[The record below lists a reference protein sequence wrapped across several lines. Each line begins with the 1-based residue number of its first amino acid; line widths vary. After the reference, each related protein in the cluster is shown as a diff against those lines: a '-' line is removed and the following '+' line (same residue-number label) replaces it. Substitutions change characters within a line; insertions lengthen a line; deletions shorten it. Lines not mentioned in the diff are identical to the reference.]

1 MLPQLSLRIG
11 ISVVCLILFVLHRQ
25 WPEVAKDPVTL
36 ALLAFALLPWLQ
48 PLFKTVKLPGGIEI
62 TLQDMERK
70 IEKAAGAAE
79 NADRKAELAVSGI
92 ASAPTPATAAEGAI
106 PPGTLLADLAK
117 QYEDIRETQDS
128 SPART
133 SAMTAVVRQMIHLA
147 ARLTDADLTM
157 LLKAKT
163 GGERLIAYAGL
174 YGSPRPTLLEVL
186 THSVT
191 SVETKPFGQYW
202 GLQAIGKNL
211 PKKASD
217 ISESVLRALIG
228 YEAKQRPGTDR
239 HYAVN
244 EILQQIRGE

>member
-1 MLPQLSLRIG
+1 MLPQLPLRVG
-11 ISVVCLILFVLHRQ
+11 ISAACLILFVLHRQ

-70 IEKAAGAAE
+70 IEKATGAAE

-92 ASAPTPATAAEGAI
+92 ASAPTPAPEKEGAI
-106 PPGTLLADLAK
+106 APGTLLADLAK
-117 QYEDIRETQDS
+117 QYEDIRATQDS

-133 SAMTAVVRQMIHLA
+133 SAMTSVVRQMIPLST
-147 ARLTDADLTM
+147 RLTDSDLTM

-174 YGSPRPTLLEVL
+174 YGSPRPKLLEAL
-186 THSVT
+186 TVSVT
-191 SVETKPFGQYW
+191 SSETKPFGQYW

-211 PKKASD
+211 PKKASE

-228 YEAKQRPGTDR
+228 FATKQRPGTDR

-244 EILQQIRGE
+244 ESLRQVRGE